1 MGCLMPGGVCGDI
14 LRRDS
19 CPQAC
24 HVQLG
29 ESACL
34 LTCTSYTID
43 CPVPRKA
50 QVREDFVR
58 PAPGA
63 SVNSDGRKEG
73 GLPPGT
79 QVGGS
84 RGIGRSLEGSHQ
96 VSWVDLIWVVVGFDY
111 QAKGF

>member
-1 MGCLMPGGVCGDI
+1 MWRHPK
-14 LRRDS
+14 RRDS

-24 HVQLG
+24 HVQIG

-34 LTCTSYTID
+34 LTCSSYTID

-73 GLPPGT
+73 GVASRHTGGKEQGHREESGGITPGKL
-79 QVGGS
+79 G
-84 RGIGRSLEGSHQ
+84 
-96 VSWVDLIWVVVGFDY
+96 
-111 QAKGF
+111 